1 MSQTTKDSVVPETR
15 ENNKDKKEG
24 ANAGSGVEAIVTM
37 RQLLEAG
44 VHFGHQTK
52 RWDPRM
58 KKFIYTARNDIH
70 VIDLQKTLV
79 LINTAYRVVRDIVGR
94 GGKVLFVGTKKQA
107 QDAVKEE
114 AMRCGMYY
122 VSQRWLG
129 GTLTNLDTIRRSVRR
144 LEKIEKMETDGIF
157 DKLPMKEV
165 SALKKEKTKLLFNLE
180 GIRNMKKLPQA
191 IFVVDTLNEAIAVHE
206 ANILNIPI
214 IAMVD
219 TNSNPNLVTH
229 PIPSN
234 DDAIRAIK
242 LIANAVSRACE
253 EGGKIA
259 IARSQ
264 GINEEIVDDYNES
277 IEMAKALEFEETI
290 AQHEALK
297 EIPDKDMDK
306 D

>member
-1 MSQTTKDSVVPETR
+1 MSQTTKESVVPETR
-15 ENNKDKKEG
+15 ENNKDKKDG
-24 ANAGSGVEAIVTM
+24 AGTGVEAIVTM

-107 QDAVKEE
+107 QDALKEE

-242 LIANAVSRACE
+242 LIANAISRACE
-253 EGGKIA
+253 EGSKIA

>member
-1 MSQTTKDSVVPETR
+1 MSQTTKESAVSETK
-15 ENNKDKKEG
+15 EKKDG
-24 ANAGSGVEAIVTM
+24 AGTGVEAIVTM

-70 VIDLQKTLV
+70 VIDLQKTLI
-79 LINTAYRVVRDIVGR
+79 LINTAYRIVRDIVGR

-107 QDAVKEE
+107 QEALKEE

-242 LIANAVSRACE
+242 LIANAISRACE
-253 EGGKIA
+253 EGSKIA

>member
-1 MSQTTKDSVVPETR
+1 MSQTTKESVVPEAK
-15 ENNKDKKEG
+15 EKKEG
-24 ANAGSGVEAIVTM
+24 AGTGVEAIVTM

-79 LINTAYRVVRDIVGR
+79 LINTAYRIVRDIVGR

-107 QDAVKEE
+107 QEALKEE

-144 LEKIEKMETDGIF
+144 LEKIEKMEADGIF

-242 LIANAVSRACE
+242 LIANAIARACE
-253 EGGKIA
+253 EGSKIA
-259 IARSQ
+259 VARSQ